1 MASRV
6 WQACVRRLTTQSE
19 ITQHNIGNLLNEWC
33 FLSSGRTF
41 LPSYGDL
48 GGRTRAAGGKLW
60 NHSRFY
66 NVGGSA
72 GKLCGRTSGR
82 EELASVENFGGR
94 ILSPFSRW
102 KSAMQNSSIS
112 SDVPDA
118 SQNPPSDNVSTEIE
132 VEKPEDQEFIPPN
145 ADTPTTPLVQAIR
158 HSLDEEVSPMSKGS
172 FEEILPADREIDP
185 LRVFVGG
192 LPFSVKGD
200 ELKKVDSRNT
210 VLYKT
215 FSYHI
220 TEIRAGNPFENIAFV
235 SAVLSD
241 YDFEDQMDYKSEE
254 AGKHKGFAFVTMGTP
269 EEAQAVIAKLNGD
282 VMWSRSITVNY
293 ALKSLQPDA
302 SARERQIK
310 NVERLARR
318 KVFVGNLHEDTS
330 IETLEQKFSQFGA
343 LTRSKLIYDLGS
355 GRSRGFGFITFE
367 DEASAMKAILDLD
380 GSILDGSVIRV
391 NIAKYPQTV

>member
-1 MASRV
+1 MRVFRVDPMASRV

-200 ELKKVDSRNT
+200 ELKKVLHSR
-210 VLYKT
+210 
-215 FSYHI
+215 FSEHGVVQDI
-220 TEIRAGNPFENIAFV
+220 Q
-235 SAVLSD
+235 LSHHR
-241 YDFEDQMDYKSEE
+241 DQSRKSLE